1 MYGGNLYLLAITQ
14 KNLGKKGASM
24 YAMTRQVTPGP
35 SRTSPL
41 FRKIF
46 TMRRPLAGGQFL
58 ISLYFFPVS
67 DMTTFRMLFPLL
79 LCGSAMSF
87 SASAME
93 PGTAVSSSPVAAPAP
108 HSAAPSLP
116 TPKLAPLTLTQQ
128 FSGPLQDTA
137 IQRFIDPETGVVCY
151 LYTPY
156 AVPNSRNERGQL
168 VYGANNIGN
177 ISCVAP
183 WKK

>member
-1 MYGGNLYLLAITQ
+1 MIPPY
-14 KNLGKKGASM
+14 
-24 YAMTRQVTPGP
+24 
-35 SRTSPL
+35 
-41 FRKIF
+41 
-46 TMRRPLAGGQFL
+46 FL
-58 ISLYFFPVS
+58 PVS
-67 DMTTFRMLFPLL
+67 DMTTFRTTFRLLLPLL
-79 LCGSAMSF
+79 LYGAALPLA
-87 SASAME
+87 ASAKE
-93 PGTAVSSSPVAAPAP
+93 PGTAVSSMSASAPAP
-108 HSAAPSLP
+108 HAAVPPAP

-156 AVPNSRNERGQL
+156 TVPNGRNERGQL
-168 VYGANNIGN
+168 VYGTNNIGN

>member
-1 MYGGNLYLLAITQ
+1 
-14 KNLGKKGASM
+14 
-24 YAMTRQVTPGP
+24 
-35 SRTSPL
+35 
-41 FRKIF
+41 
-46 TMRRPLAGGQFL
+46 
-58 ISLYFFPVS
+58 
-67 DMTTFRMLFPLL
+67 MTTFRKSFPQLFALL
-79 LCGSAMSF
+79 LCGAVLPLTVSAK
-87 SASAME
+87 E
-93 PGTAVSSSPVAAPAP
+93 PKAATPAAVAPPAP
-108 HSAAPSLP
+108 VPPAPS
-116 TPKLAPLTLTQQ
+116 PKLPQLNLSQQ

-156 AVPNSRNERGQL
+156 VVPNSRNERGQL

>member
-1 MYGGNLYLLAITQ
+1 
-14 KNLGKKGASM
+14 
-24 YAMTRQVTPGP
+24 MTTP
-35 SRTSPL
+35 RTS
-41 FRKIF
+41 FR
-46 TMRRPLAGGQFL
+46 LL
-58 ISLYFFPVS
+58 ISL
-67 DMTTFRMLFPLL
+67 LL
-79 LCGSAMSF
+79 YGAALPM
-87 SASAME
+87 
-93 PGTAVSSSPVAAPAP
+93 AVSAKETKAAASSAAAPAP
-108 HSAAPSLP
+108 AATAPAAPS
-116 TPKLAPLTLTQQ
+116 PKLAPLTLTQQ

>member
-1 MYGGNLYLLAITQ
+1 
-14 KNLGKKGASM
+14 
-24 YAMTRQVTPGP
+24 MTIF
-35 SRTSPL
+35 RTS
-41 FRKIF
+41 FR
-46 TMRRPLAGGQFL
+46 LL
-58 ISLYFFPVS
+58 L
-67 DMTTFRMLFPLL
+67 PLL
-79 LCGSAMSF
+79 LCGSAL
-87 SASAME
+87 
-93 PGTAVSSSPVAAPAP
+93 PSPVSAEQPESAASSTPAAAPAP
-108 HSAAPSLP
+108 ATAATAPPAPS
-116 TPKLAPLTLTQQ
+116 PKLPPLKLTQQ

-156 AVPNSRNERGQL
+156 AVPNGRNEKGQL